1 MQPKHPSGRESARA
15 KPADPEVLAAIDL
28 GSNSFRLEIAR
39 TAGKAP
45 GGGAAQQLY
54 TLDSLKEQVRLAAGL
69 TKDKLLD
76 RAAFDRG
83 LATLERFGERLREFH
98 PSQVRAVA
106 TNTLRVARNAPEFI
120 REGAQRL
127 GFPIEV
133 IAGREEARLIY
144 IGVAHT
150 SVPSGGHRLVIDIG
164 GGSTEFIVGAG
175 DHPLVMESLYMGCVN
190 YSMQYFPT
198 GDIDHHLLKTAE
210 LAARRELQ
218 VITASLR
225 HSGWQEAIGS
235 SGTIKALVDVAQEN
249 GWSNEAPHCITRK
262 GLRDM
267 RAALI
272 EAGHLDRL
280 ELKGLKDERR
290 AVILGGFAILSG
302 AFAELDLEV
311 LSVAEGAL
319 RTGVLYDLLARG
331 SAAPATRDSRNAAGN
346 RGDMREHTVT
356 EFAQRY
362 QVALPHAERVASLA
376 LHLWD
381 ETLGA
386 EEYEGSASRDVAA
399 TDLQAREALR
409 RYLAWAGKLHEV
421 GLSIAHNGYH
431 KHSAYVLSNADMP
444 GFSRIDQ
451 AVLAGLVLGHT
462 GKLPK
467 LADALKTDDE
477 WLALACLRLAVLVH
491 RNRSD
496 PPIPEIT
503 LERAGRQI
511 TCKLDAT
518 WRRANPLSDFS
529 LLQEEALWLQ
539 LGHKAPWRLRVV
551 S

>member
-1 MQPKHPSGRESARA
+1 MQPKNSTDRESSRA
-15 KPADPEVLAAIDL
+15 HTTDPEVLAAIDL

-39 TAGKAP
+39 ATRSSSAGNV
-45 GGGAAQQLY
+45 AQQLY

-69 TKDKLLD
+69 TKDKVLD
-76 RAAFDRG
+76 NAAFERG

-98 PSQVRAVA
+98 PHQVRAVA

-120 REGAQRL
+120 REGAKRL

-150 SVPSGGHRLVIDIG
+150 SAPSGGNRLVIDIG
-164 GGSTEFIVGAG
+164 GGSTEFIVGSG

-198 GDIDHHLLKTAE
+198 GDIDNHLLKTAE

-225 HSGWQEAIGS
+225 QSGWQEVIGS
-235 SGTIKALVDVAQEN
+235 SGTIKALVDIAQEN
-249 GWSNEAPHCITRK
+249 GWCNDTPHCITRK
-262 GLRDM
+262 ALRDM

-272 EAGHLDRL
+272 EAGHLDQL
-280 ELKGLKDERR
+280 DLKGLKEERR
-290 AVILGGFAILSG
+290 AVILGGFAILAG

-331 SAAPATRDSRNAAGN
+331 NPTPANRGSRMTG
-346 RGDMREHTVT
+346 RGDMREHTVN
-356 EFAQRY
+356 EFAHRY
-362 QVALPHAERVASLA
+362 QVAIPHAERVTNLA
-376 LHLWD
+376 LKLWD
-381 ETLGA
+381 DTLNREEQETGK
-386 EEYEGSASRDVAA
+386 EEA
-399 TDLQAREALR
+399 TESEMQSREALR
-409 RYLAWAGKLHEV
+409 RYLTWAGALHEV

-451 AVLAGLVLGHT
+451 AVVAGLVLGHT

-477 WLALACLRLAVLVH
+477 WLALTCLRLAVLVH

-511 TCKLDAT
+511 TCTVNAT

-529 LLQEEALWLQ
+529 LAQEEALWLQ
-539 LGHKAPWRLRVV
+539 LGSKAPWRLRIT